1 MVIFSLNFSK
11 STAVPELKL
20 SRQFTH
26 ISTHILLGHAISPHS
41 SSSPLK
47 NVCERLQRLLQPIA
61 RKKDL
66 ISMYRGP
73 VVIGL

>member
-1 MVIFSLNFSK
+1 MDNLDVRLLENE
-11 STAVPELKL
+11 A
-20 SRQFTH
+20 
-26 ISTHILLGHAISPHS
+26 LGHAISPHS